1 MSARTVGHSLFALAV
16 IGAVAA
22 LLAIT
27 PSALLSAEPF
37 PEDPLGTP
45 GDGAGADR
53 GSADAGLPPA
63 ALPEL
68 VTSSGSPL
76 LLEILVAAP
85 PAGLR
90 EIIVETDDA
99 RLRFDVDSPRSL
111 GRPDLPPLTAAAE
124 DEARTG
130 DGRAAG
136 GGAADDDPAG
146 DGEAAPLAVSVTPF
160 LEPGVYDVTVTLAGT
175 GRGPAGAGP
184 GDDDPADARS
194 RSAGPG
200 DTGAAPAVSASYEV
214 GFVDFVWG
222 RDNYRF
228 GNNRDYESRIGDYS
242 EILADW
248 LETRF
253 GGVEEAELALLVH
266 YMYGMF
272 GENAGRCYAFAGTQ
286 LRYFRDPS
294 ALPRYVDTVY
304 GVRERSTRAQREMNE
319 LQLDMVYD
327 YFVAGGAPAAG
338 RQSLLDIAREL
349 ARIRERIAAGSPVVT
364 GYISPDLHHAMLVY
378 GYILDRARGR
388 VDLLVANNWKSGQDV
403 NARSL
408 DAETVRIDLSG
419 SEEQTLIEW
428 RNREGPRRRSPH
440 RLFIVPV
447 REGYDHARA
456 PLEGLI
462 ASRLAELRA
471 RGRQLLVVENADEA
485 WVENAAG
492 EFTGYRDNHER
503 NEIEVVSFDRLKES
517 VLFDL
522 PADAN
527 LLPRF
532 RPAEGEPVRLFHVA
546 PGEEAGAR
554 TGWITTFGPPEA
566 EAQPGTYR
574 LELEPEGPAVAPTE

>member
-1 MSARTVGHSLFALAV
+1 MSACTVGHSLLVLAV
-16 IGAVAA
+16 IGAATAVLGVAPPV
-22 LLAIT
+22 T
-27 PSALLSAEPF
+27 LSAEPL
-37 PEDPLGTP
+37 PEDPLGVAANAP
-45 GDGAGADR
+45 
-53 GSADAGLPPA
+53 

-99 RLRFDVDSPRSL
+99 RLRFAVDSPRSL
-111 GRPDLPPLTAAAE
+111 GRPDLPAPTAAGEGPREETRE
-124 DEARTG
+124 DG
-130 DGRAAG
+130 
-136 GGAADDDPAG
+136 
-146 DGEAAPLAVSVTPF
+146 PLAIAVTPF
-160 LEPGVYDVTVTLAGT
+160 LEPGVYEVTVTLAGT
-175 GRGPAGAGP
+175 GQGPARASA
-184 GDDDPADARS
+184 ADA
-194 RSAGPG
+194 
-200 DTGAAPAVSASYEV
+200 GATPVVTAAYEV

-242 EILADW
+242 EILSHW
-248 LETRF
+248 LEARF

-286 LRYFRDPS
+286 LRYFRDPA
-294 ALPRYVDTVY
+294 ALPRYIDTVY
-304 GVRERSTRAQREMNE
+304 DTRERSPRAQREMNE

-327 YFVAGGAPAAG
+327 YFVAGGAPLDG

-364 GYISPDLHHAMLVY
+364 GYLSPDLHHAMLVY

-403 NARSL
+403 NVRSL
-408 DAETVRIDLSG
+408 DAEIVRIDLAGRPAASADD
-419 SEEQTLIEW
+419 EAEKQPLIEW

-440 RLFIVPV
+440 RMFIVPV
-447 REGYDHARA
+447 RETYDHARA
-456 PLEGLI
+456 PLEELI

-471 RGRQLLVVENADEA
+471 TGRQLLVVENADEA

-492 EFTGYRDNHER
+492 EFTGYRDDHER
-503 NEIEVVSFDRLKES
+503 TEVEVVSFDRLKES

-522 PADAN
+522 PADAD
-527 LLPRF
+527 LVPQF
-532 RPAEGEPVRLFHVA
+532 RPADGEPVRLFYVT
-546 PGEEAGAR
+546 PGEIAGAE
-554 TGWITTFGPPEA
+554 TGWVTTFAPQAA
-566 EAQPGTYR
+566 EAQPGAYR
-574 LELEPEGPAVAPTE
+574 LELGPEGPAVAPAE